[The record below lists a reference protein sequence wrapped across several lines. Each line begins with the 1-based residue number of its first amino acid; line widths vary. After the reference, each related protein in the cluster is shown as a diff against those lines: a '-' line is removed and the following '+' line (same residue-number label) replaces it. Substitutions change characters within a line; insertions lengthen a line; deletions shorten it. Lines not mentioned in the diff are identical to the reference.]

1 METTMYD
8 TLLQLPL
15 FQGLGQNDFTSILGK
30 VRLHF
35 SKHKAGEKII
45 NQGDNCDKL
54 VFLLNGEVL
63 SESSD
68 YDRLFTWCEYINS
81 PHVIEP
87 YSLFGMRT
95 SYTASYTALTDI
107 NVVSIN
113 KSFVLTELNK
123 YEIFRL
129 NYLNILSNRSQVLF
143 DRLWNI
149 NNQTIEDKIISFFM
163 TRAEK
168 TTGRK
173 ILKIKM
179 EDFASILD
187 DTRLS
192 VSKAL
197 NELQERGLLLLRRKE
212 IEIPEVSMLTGYRS
226 KI

>member
-1 METTMYD
+1 MYD

-45 NQGDNCDKL
+45 NQGDSCDKL
-54 VFLLNGEVL
+54 VFLLNGEIL

-113 KSFVLTELNK
+113 KNFVLTELNR

-143 DRLWNI
+143 DRLWSV

-163 TRAEK
+163 ARAEK
-168 TTGRK
+168 VSGKK